1 METSR
6 FLNNTEWRTLICR
19 LVLISIMFMLC
30 TGCASMLRIDGP
42 YEGKV
47 IDADTKQP
55 IEGAV
60 VHGSWYKV
68 QLGGAHEYYD
78 SFEVL
83 TDKNGEFKI
92 PGKGL
97 LVLSEIEGMT
107 LTIFKAG
114 YKQWTPN
121 LWSGLKEGKW
131 KHDEIIWNGNKGTF
145 TLLKMTMDER
155 RNRIID
161 FPGFEPANK
170 DRLLRLE
177 SNKENKE
184 IGRSSNTLFPV
195 E

>member
-1 METSR
+1 MNRILLAVWFIASM
-6 FLNNTEWRTLICR
+6 I
-19 LVLISIMFMLC
+19 IC

-47 IDADTKQP
+47 IDAETKQP
-55 IEGAV
+55 VEGAV

-78 SFEVL
+78 SYEVL

-97 LVLSEIEGMT
+97 LVLSEIEDMT
-107 LTIFKAG
+107 LIIFKAG

-131 KHDEIIWNGNKGTF
+131 RNEEVVWSGNKGAF
-145 TLLKMTMDER
+145 KLYKMTLEER
-155 RNRIID
+155 LNRGVELPSD
-161 FPGFEPANK
+161 PNNK
-170 DRLLRLE
+170 QRLLIIER
-177 SNKENKE
+177 NKEMIE
-184 IGRSSNTLFPV
+184 IGRSSNTLLPV

>member
-6 FLNNTEWRTLICR
+6 LLKQFIALSIFIAMM
-19 LVLISIMFMLC
+19 VLS
-30 TGCASMLRIDGP
+30 GCASMLRFDGP

-47 IDADTKQP
+47 IDAETKQP

-78 SFEVL
+78 SYEVQ

-97 LVLSEIEGMT
+97 LVLSEIEEMT
-107 LTIFKAG
+107 LIIFKAG
-114 YKQWTPN
+114 YKQWPPN
-121 LWSGLKEGKW
+121 IWSGLKEGKW
-131 KHDEIIWNGNKGTF
+131 PNDEVVWNDNKGTF
-145 TLLKMTMDER
+145 KLLRRSLEER
-155 RNRIID
+155 RSDGVILSPI
-161 FPGFEPANK
+161 EPARK
-170 DRLLRLE
+170 QRLLIIE
-177 SNKENKE
+177 SNREKTE
-184 IGRSSNTLFPV
+184 IGRPSDTLLPV